1 MREIVHIQ
9 AGQCGNQIGAKVC
22 NFEVFRIFDL
32 KIFGE
37 NSTKDVLEKLRC
49 YRHSRFCS
57 GNCCKDVR
65 GGIFDV
71 ESGLIYKMFK
81 MCVDIFDT
89 SNYLVAFL

>member
-1 MREIVHIQ
+1 MGATGKDDLTQEITV
-9 AGQCGNQIGAKVC
+9 
-22 NFEVFRIFDL
+22 
-32 KIFGE
+32 
-37 NSTKDVLEKLRC
+37 
-49 YRHSRFCS
+49 
-57 GNCCKDVR
+57 KDVR